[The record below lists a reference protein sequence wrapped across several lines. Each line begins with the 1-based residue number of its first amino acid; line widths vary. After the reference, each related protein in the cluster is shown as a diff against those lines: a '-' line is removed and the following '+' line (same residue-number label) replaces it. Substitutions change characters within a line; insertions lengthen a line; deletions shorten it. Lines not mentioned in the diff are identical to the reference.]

1 MLNRLILKYVDSL
14 KIEDIEE
21 FSKKQGVIL
30 KKEES
35 KVIYLEIKT
44 NLNNVI
50 YHTDEVLLKIKDK
63 LEPTTYLKMKELLE
77 YYKKKYPDYLN
88 YL

>member
-14 KIEDIEE
+14 KIEDIED
-21 FSKKQGVIL
+21 FSKKQGVVL

-35 KVIYLEIKT
+35 KVIYLEIKN

-63 LEPTTYLKMKELLE
+63 LEPTTYLKIKELVTF
-77 YYKKKYPDYLN
+77 YKNKYNSYL
-88 YL
+88 